1 MIINKYDNALNEAM
15 NILENSEYLNE
26 DDCLTDPS
34 NVPLFEHELGYIVNL
49 TDIDKLCEDY
59 GIDSLEAL
67 QSVAEANELDPE
79 YIRVSIPEEEIYLDE
94 SIVEDYAGQVVINP
108 ISTGSLAYQYCDML
122 VDAFAESA
130 DEDYLYSLIEEE
142 QAVEQTKNSKPG
154 IVDRIKGYGS
164 SALGALSNNNPYS
177 AGKRIKDAIN
187 FDRKQMQDIDGL
199 STSTKIKTIGKN
211 LWKNNKK
218 DIGIVGGTAAGAVA
232 GATAA
237 SVLAYKALKASKNKP
252 KSWIAKKIAALRSVY
267 SKWLARANKETNSNK
282 AGAIKKI
289 CAKIMNVIDAL
300 MQKLQTAADR

>member
-15 NILENSEYLNE
+15 SILENSEYLNE

-142 QAVEQTKNSKPG
+142 QAVKQTKDSKPG
-154 IVDRIKGYGS
+154 IVDRIKGYGNS
-164 SALGALSNNNPYS
+164 TKDFLATNNTYS
-177 AGKRIKDAIN
+177 AGKRIANTMAGAKALAAAGNKGKMDT
-187 FDRKQMQDIDGL
+187 L
-199 STSTKIKTIGKN
+199 KTMGKA
-211 LWKNNKK
+211 LWLNNKK
-218 DIGIVGGTAAGAVA
+218 DIGIVGGSVAAATVA
-232 GATAA
+232 GT
-237 SVLAYKALKASKNKP
+237 LAYKALKASKNKP

-267 SKWLARANKETNSNK
+267 SKWLARANKETNAKK

-289 CAKIMNVIDAL
+289 CSKIMNVIDTL
-300 MQKLQTAADR
+300 MKKLQTATDR

>member
-1 MIINKYDNALNEAM
+1 MIIKSYGNTLNEAM

-142 QAVEQTKNSKPG
+142 QAVEKTKDSKPG
-154 IVDRIKGYGS
+154 IMDRLKGYGN
-164 SALGALSNNNPYS
+164 SAKKFFGTNNHY
-177 AGKRIKDAIN
+177 AAVKRIKDTIDTNSIN
-187 FDRKQMQDIDGL
+187 YDMAGYGKARKF
-199 STSTKIKTIGKN
+199 KN
-211 LWKNNKK
+211 LAKDVLGDNKK
-218 DIGIVGGTAAGAVA
+218 DLAIIGGSVAAATAAG
-232 GATAA
+232 T
-237 SVLAYKALKASKNKP
+237 LAYKALKASQNKP

-267 SKWLARANKETNSNK
+267 SKWLARANKETNANK

>member
-142 QAVEQTKNSKPG
+142 QAVEKTKDSKPG
-154 IVDRIKGYGS
+154 IMDRLKGYGN
-164 SALGALSNNNPYS
+164 SAKKFFGTNNPYA
-177 AGKRIKDAIN
+177 AGKRIKDTIDTNSIN
-187 FDRKQMQDIDGL
+187 YDMAGYGKARKF
-199 STSTKIKTIGKN
+199 KN
-211 LWKNNKK
+211 LAKDVLGDNKK
-218 DIGIVGGTAAGAVA
+218 DLAMIGGSVAAATAAG
-232 GATAA
+232 T
-237 SVLAYKALKASKNKP
+237 LAYKALKASKNKP

-267 SKWLARANKETNSNK
+267 SKWLARANKETNANK

>member
-130 DEDYLYSLIEEE
+130 DEDYLYSLVEEE
-142 QAVEQTKNSKPG
+142 QAVEKTKDSKPG
-154 IVDRIKGYGS
+154 IMDRLKGYGN
-164 SALGALSNNNPYS
+164 SAKKFFGTNNPYA
-177 AGKRIKDAIN
+177 AGKRIKDTIDTNSIN
-187 FDRKQMQDIDGL
+187 YDMAGYGKARKF
-199 STSTKIKTIGKN
+199 KN
-211 LWKNNKK
+211 LAKDVLGDNKK
-218 DIGIVGGTAAGAVA
+218 DLAMIGGSVAAATAAG
-232 GATAA
+232 T
-237 SVLAYKALKASKNKP
+237 LAYKALKASQNKP

-267 SKWLARANKETNSNK
+267 SKWLARANKETNANK